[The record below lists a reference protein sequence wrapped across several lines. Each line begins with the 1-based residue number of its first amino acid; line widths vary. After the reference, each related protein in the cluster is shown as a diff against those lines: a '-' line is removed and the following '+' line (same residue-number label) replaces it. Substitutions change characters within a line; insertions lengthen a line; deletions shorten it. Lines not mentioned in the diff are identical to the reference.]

1 MSARAAVAAALALG
15 VTCLLI
21 ATGNGYHIYIIALV
35 GLTAIVGI
43 GLNVLLGL
51 TGQISF
57 GHVAFYAIGAYTVG
71 ILTTKAGV
79 NFWAALPVAMMISG
93 IAGLALAVPA
103 LRIRGPYL
111 AMVTIAFGFVVEQGA
126 VEWSGLTGGW
136 NGLMGIAAPSVL
148 GYEFTERDTT
158 LLIAALTLAS

>member
-1 MSARAAVAAALALG
+1 MA
-15 VTCLLI
+15 
-21 ATGNGYHIYIIALV
+21 
-35 GLTAIVGI
+35 
-43 GLNVLLGL
+43 
-51 TGQISF
+51 
-57 GHVAFYAIGAYTVG
+57 
-71 ILTTKAGV
+71 
-79 NFWAALPVAMMISG
+79 ISG
-93 IAGLALAVPA
+93 MAGLVLGVPA

-158 LLIAALTLAS
+158 LFIVALMLASLWLYARLAASPWGLGMRALRDSEVASQSIGLNPVLIRSAAFVISAVAAGLARGGVPLLPNLLNPRPFPFFPSV